1 LCRLFDRELSHGF
14 FFLKLKV
21 GGGHMLSSQD
31 PPPPPL
37 AADVA
42 LSTLQCQL
50 AVENICVATS
60 NVLSL
65 IRTLRLSLLL
75 MDEDTMNAEE
85 QVEVERTQKLTQQAM
100 QTIAELEQRYMDL
113 QNEVFE

>member
-1 LCRLFDRELSHGF
+1 MFRDLSCFF
-14 FFLKLKV
+14 FFLKLIA

-100 QTIAELEQRYMDL
+100 QTIAELEQRYMDI
-113 QNEVFE
+113 QNKVFE

>member
-1 LCRLFDRELSHGF
+1 MGA
-14 FFLKLKV
+14 
-21 GGGHMLSSQD
+21 QD

-50 AVENICVATS
+50 AAENICVASS
-60 NVLSL
+60 NILSL

-75 MDEDTMNAEE
+75 MDEDTMDAEE
-85 QVEVERTQKLTQQAM
+85 QVEVERTQQLTQEALKAAVDVEEKYM
-100 QTIAELEQRYMDL
+100 QLL
-113 QNEVFE
+113 KN